1 MTLSRWATLALLAVR
16 ATAVSPQDVAAGIR
30 SLTDLSS
37 RANDIAK
44 GLSID
49 NLDENVPKVTDN
61 LKEMV
66 KMSLQNAE
74 AIPGNN
80 SQSGFADNDQS
91 DICKSLSD
99 FSQSYQTY
107 LTTING
113 KGDIL
118 SGNSKAVPLVS
129 VMQVLEDSIDKLES
143 EVIKTVPTCRTQAEN
158 NLKELNG
165 NSGDTIDKLSQLIPG
180 GEPAFASGLASVGD
194 DLAQATSTSGGRGG
208 NNKRSVPTAM
218 AAKLPGKRGFVH
230 REEGRPGN
238 STSTFTK
245 LASQSSRHSSV
256 TSLNSDELAKR
267 NATTSTPENAC

>member
-16 ATAVSPQDVAAGIR
+16 ANALSPQDVAAGIR
-30 SLTDLSS
+30 SITDLSS
-37 RANDIAK
+37 RADGIAK

-49 NLDENVPKVTDN
+49 NLDQNVPKVTDN

-66 KMSLQNAE
+66 KMSLKNAE
-74 AIPGNN
+74 AIPANM
-80 SQSGFADNDQS
+80 SQSGFADSDQS

-107 LTTING
+107 LNTISG

-129 VMQVLEDSIDKLES
+129 VMQVLEGSIDKLES
-143 EVIKTVPTCRTQAEN
+143 EVIKTVPTCKTQAEN

-180 GEPAFASGLASVGD
+180 GKPAFASGLASVGD
-194 DLAQATSTSGGRGG
+194 DLAQATSTSGSPGG
-208 NNKRSVPTAM
+208 NKRSVPTTAM
-218 AAKLPGKRGFVH
+218 AAETPGKRGFVH
-230 REEGRPGN
+230 RE
-238 STSTFTK
+238 K
-245 LASQSSRHSSV
+245 SR
-256 TSLNSDELAKR
+256 
-267 NATTSTPENAC
+267 